1 MDVLSNSAI
10 FLWVHSKDPIV
21 PGRTPTSRQNL
32 FFIFPT
38 QAHPALSE
46 YEQLQQR
53 NIRQRKDV
61 FDAMFQA
68 KQELNDTKSE
78 KKAWNYIFSPVVIFT
93 CCYCCQALTIH
104 ICRYCMAQTVWTFD
118 FKPKRFKRI
127 G

>member
-1 MDVLSNSAI
+1 MGSFKRSNRPR
-10 FLWVHSKDPIV
+10 LH
-21 PGRTPTSRQNL
+21 TQNL

-68 KQELNDTKSE
+68 KQDLTDTKS
-78 KKAWNYIFSPVVIFT
+78 KRKAWNYIFSPVVILLSIIAAKH
-93 CCYCCQALTIH
+93 Y
-104 ICRYCMAQTVWTFD
+104 RYV
-118 FKPKRFKRI
+118 
-127 G
+127 